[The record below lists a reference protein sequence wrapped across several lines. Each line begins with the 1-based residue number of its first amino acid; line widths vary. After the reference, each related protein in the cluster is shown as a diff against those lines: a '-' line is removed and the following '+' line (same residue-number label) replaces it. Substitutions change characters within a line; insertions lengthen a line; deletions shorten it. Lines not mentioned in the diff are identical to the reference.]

1 MLLEVKDLN
10 ISLASGKCVAE
21 HISFQLDQGE
31 MLSIVGSSG
40 AGKTTICK
48 AIMGLLGNTYRAD
61 GEILFQGEDLL
72 DLPERKRQTIY
83 GKEIC
88 LIMQNPMTAFNPS
101 IRVGRQMEKT
111 YLLHHGKTPRQ
122 EMQRLFAT
130 ILQKLGLEDTQRIL
144 NSYPF
149 TLSGGMLQRLMI
161 AAALMCQP
169 ALLVADEATTA
180 IDACNRIGLMRE
192 LKSFCKD
199 GMSVLFVTHDLR
211 SASVSDRILVMD
223 RGQIVEQGK
232 TEQILNT
239 PQRGLY
245 KISVERLPAGKEG
258 DVLIEL
264 KEVSCSFSDGF
275 GGKGLF
281 TAVSPLN
288 AHFSD
293 GGRYAIVG
301 ESGSGKTTLAR
312 MIAGLQRPSG
322 GSVFV
327 DGAPVYGRKRAGKEH
342 FRKVQIIQQNSASA
356 LDPKIPVGKSIEEPL
371 HCFFHMEKEKRRE
384 RCRNLMELCNLSRDY
399 YTRLPSE
406 LSGGEQKR
414 VAIAR
419 ALAVEPQCL
428 IFDEATNGFDLP
440 LRKKIIDEII
450 DLQQQ
455 LGFTLIFITHD
466 MELAVVVADE
476 IFVMRNS
483 NLVERAAFSGDYSV
497 FHDPY
502 SRMLLEASGLVD
514 TSTEWNDKT
523 KERIDLK

>member
-1 MLLEVKDLN
+1 M
-10 ISLASGKCVAE
+10 
-21 HISFQLDQGE
+21 
-31 MLSIVGSSG
+31 
-40 AGKTTICK
+40 
-48 AIMGLLGNTYRAD
+48 
-61 GEILFQGEDLL
+61 
-72 DLPERKRQTIY
+72 
-83 GKEIC
+83 
-88 LIMQNPMTAFNPS
+88 
-101 IRVGRQMEKT
+101 
-111 YLLHHGKTPRQ
+111 
-122 EMQRLFAT
+122 
-130 ILQKLGLEDTQRIL
+130 
-144 NSYPF
+144 
-149 TLSGGMLQRLMI
+149 
-161 AAALMCQP
+161 
-169 ALLVADEATTA
+169 
-180 IDACNRIGLMRE
+180 
-192 LKSFCKD
+192 
-199 GMSVLFVTHDLR
+199 
-211 SASVSDRILVMD
+211 
-223 RGQIVEQGK
+223 
-232 TEQILNT
+232 
-239 PQRGLY
+239 
-245 KISVERLPAGKEG
+245 
-258 DVLIEL
+258 IEL

-281 TAVSPLN
+281 TAVSPLS

-312 MIAGLQRPSG
+312 MIAGLQRPRG

-371 HCFFHMEKEKRRE
+371 LCFFHMEKEKRRE

-419 ALAVEPQCL
+419 ALAAEPQCL

-450 DLQQQ
+450 ALQRQ

-466 MELAVVVADE
+466 MELAAVVADE

-514 TSTEWNDKT
+514 TSTDWNDKT
-523 KERIDLK
+523 KERIDLQ

>member
-144 NSYPF
+144 YSFPF
-149 TLSGGMLQRLMI
+149 SLSGGMLQRLMI

-239 PQRGLY
+239 P
-245 KISVERLPAGKEG
+245 KE
-258 DVLIEL
+258 DYTKYL
-264 KEVSCSFSDGF
+264 
-275 GGKGLF
+275 
-281 TAVSPLN
+281 LN
-288 AHFSD
+288 AC
-293 GGRYAIVG
+293 RL
-301 ESGSGKTTLAR
+301 E
-312 MIAGLQRPSG
+312 
-322 GSVFV
+322 
-327 DGAPVYGRKRAGKEH
+327 
-342 FRKVQIIQQNSASA
+342 
-356 LDPKIPVGKSIEEPL
+356 
-371 HCFFHMEKEKRRE
+371 RRE
-384 RCRNLMELCNLSRDY
+384 MS
-399 YTRLPSE
+399 
-406 LSGGEQKR
+406 
-414 VAIAR
+414 
-419 ALAVEPQCL
+419 
-428 IFDEATNGFDLP
+428 
-440 LRKKIIDEII
+440 
-450 DLQQQ
+450 
-455 LGFTLIFITHD
+455 
-466 MELAVVVADE
+466 
-476 IFVMRNS
+476 
-483 NLVERAAFSGDYSV
+483 
-497 FHDPY
+497 
-502 SRMLLEASGLVD
+502 
-514 TSTEWNDKT
+514 
-523 KERIDLK
+523 

>member
-1 MLLEVKDLN
+1 M
-10 ISLASGKCVAE
+10 
-21 HISFQLDQGE
+21 
-31 MLSIVGSSG
+31 
-40 AGKTTICK
+40 
-48 AIMGLLGNTYRAD
+48 
-61 GEILFQGEDLL
+61 
-72 DLPERKRQTIY
+72 
-83 GKEIC
+83 
-88 LIMQNPMTAFNPS
+88 
-101 IRVGRQMEKT
+101 
-111 YLLHHGKTPRQ
+111 
-122 EMQRLFAT
+122 
-130 ILQKLGLEDTQRIL
+130 
-144 NSYPF
+144 
-149 TLSGGMLQRLMI
+149 
-161 AAALMCQP
+161 
-169 ALLVADEATTA
+169 
-180 IDACNRIGLMRE
+180 
-192 LKSFCKD
+192 
-199 GMSVLFVTHDLR
+199 
-211 SASVSDRILVMD
+211 
-223 RGQIVEQGK
+223 
-232 TEQILNT
+232 
-239 PQRGLY
+239 
-245 KISVERLPAGKEG
+245 
-258 DVLIEL
+258 IEL

-281 TAVSPLN
+281 TAVSPLS

-419 ALAVEPQCL
+419 ALAAEPQCL

-455 LGFTLIFITHD
+455 LGFTLIFITQD
-466 MELAVVVADE
+466 RKSVV
-476 IFVMRNS
+476 
-483 NLVERAAFSGDYSV
+483 
-497 FHDPY
+497 
-502 SRMLLEASGLVD
+502 
-514 TSTEWNDKT
+514 
-523 KERIDLK
+523 